1 MPVPAQ
7 DIPFLKSQGWTDDE
21 IANYNPPVQPQQ
33 PITVPQTIG
42 RTLIAHGGG
51 ILGGGAGAIGGGAL
65 AGTMVEPGI
74 GTIVGGIIGALA
86 GGYAGQKGQQAIESP
101 ETYEQQ
107 QLLAQQAAEQHP
119 NIAEGTD
126 IAAGALASGGMFSP
140 TTAVK
145 GVGGII
151 GRLGGKALTQE
162 AKSVLLQSA
171 LNPAI
176 STGVSLAQGQGVP
189 SIGELGK
196 QAAGGA
202 LFAKSWLPHGRL
214 GEPNPEVNNN
224 ALTTSGSQEPTSKP
238 WVSPFTA
245 VDDAGDYKIGNKQI
259 QSLFKKKD
267 SGFLQPVPKD
277 ADAITKAYINTANEK
292 LAALPVD
299 QMREMLH
306 QKSMGE
312 KANDIEGVNEPEAGL
327 RSEEEPT
334 GEETPITRA
343 LMGLEPRGE
352 INDNT
357 KIPTEDTSATKP
369 VFTTEVLQKI
379 IDKGATKPV
388 SVQRIFPKLNLSVPE
403 ATEAL
408 RQADLLAE
416 LHENR
421 PIVQSL
427 PQGEENATGIRE
439 NTGQPSETGQVA
451 QSSQVRGGSNMVEQT
466 PRSAESISQEVSSKL
481 PKSQEYKGIVQSAP
495 QHPESDFISNAAYM
509 IQHPEE
515 MGLYKN
521 QQGAFN
527 GTQLLGTLK
536 NKIPSLEWEMLKAAG
551 IEKAFEGRKISGE
564 DAARWIQDNEPKVE
578 VRKFGEGALSGSTPE
593 SAELAQLQH
602 EWKDVLPFGTRNSV
616 DSYLRE
622 YMNDPESAGT
632 SSWYNQAV
640 QDYKD
645 SLESGATGFNM
656 KPSEFGSRMRRYAE
670 LGSNVDNAMGDNSHW
685 QSIAPKSE
693 QHMPGYVEIAV
704 VKPRKTKYTVEERQ
718 QIMQKTGRHPGEFP
732 DQFPSSHNFPPNTLG
747 FVRGYME
754 NVNGEKVF
762 HVIEVQSDWAH
773 RVREY
778 KEAVARNQGRDL
790 YPGWHDVTGKEQDP
804 LLSHY
809 ERLAL
814 KAAIEH
820 ARSQGATKIAISDAE
835 TAMMT
840 EGHDRAGTDIGGS
853 LIASYLS
860 KNEAITRLKELKGK
874 AEQYDTGF
882 KYKIVKNGSRYE
894 VHRDI
899 NEIKQEPG
907 MRLHYDRTLPKIA
920 EELTGSKGERVSFG
934 EHKNAIEHERDWRPE
949 YGPGLSDRPR
959 SDLIFRNPDGTP
971 KTDVSARV
979 YDISKI
985 PERPPK
991 LFGKNYS
998 PLSDYNRYQELDRQR
1013 VAMESKIT
1021 DPEELMASPEHQA
1034 ISRELEAIKNRNGG
1048 MPPPQF
1054 PENRV
1059 MMPVQLQSHILNGKA
1074 TTGSIL
1080 HGLANT
1086 PDHPLQEL
1094 AKGLLD
1100 AADTKSLNVKWF
1112 HDARLDKNNGQTIIK
1127 RIPYPEYGNVDN
1139 LVARLKKEYP
1149 GMEILEMGRYND
1161 IKVIDP
1167 KTGYGKRTHYDPI
1180 TDRVNIGTGSAG
1192 DARVVMEEAVHSLTS
1207 KKIPFFK
1214 GQGEEYYNRLN
1225 TYLKTGS
1232 NEHVKDL
1239 IRSYFETAK
1248 ALGIHPEL
1256 FKDTEMP
1263 LHPKG
1268 AAGNPDEAVSQIHGY
1283 GATTKYAMGNLDEFI
1298 AQAIKDPEFQRVLNG
1313 IKTTDN
1319 RTVWQTIVDAVRN
1332 LLGLDAKA
1340 GSMLDRVLRTS
1351 GELISQERPEGLT
1364 SIKDRVNAPPK
1375 EGEHVT
1381 PELKP
1386 FFGRAGRFF
1395 QNAIERART
1404 VAPEVSDA
1412 YHRFYN
1418 ARSEIFGKVYGN
1430 VKNVMNRT
1438 GFTTED
1444 GKRLIEAQ
1452 RQEELTGKPI
1462 ATTFFKNNAQRQVW
1476 NEYKLRYK
1484 EQGEEAVKDK
1494 QPVYDYNQHQF
1505 RIRQL
1510 SDTSHPMMLNPK
1522 IGEILRAN
1530 TDTEKVDQ
1538 LKQDFLDN
1546 QKAHGVSLT
1555 DAQENLATE
1564 LKAMQGTASNTG
1576 SGSMAHFNANRR
1588 AQGIPLPPSWQRDN
1602 FEQNLRAY
1610 ASRNAGDRAHY
1621 KYIESN
1627 PSVMAQL
1634 GETHDAWGRPIP
1646 PTNKPVVAGNQFVKS
1661 LINESKGEVGPQ
1673 GFYTERAGS
1682 STATALFISSP
1693 ALSAVHV
1700 PISNISGIVGLTR
1713 NPIETGRTLLAGL
1726 KGMYSGVATANKN
1739 GLVIPMARPV
1749 SDIWDSSL
1757 TTAEHF
1763 QAMASIVRRIA
1774 SFNDIATKAN
1784 LGYMQAAMEFLVPKR
1799 VAQANYGEG
1808 VGAKTSQQ
1816 WLRKLDPDYT
1826 IGKQYSPN
1834 ETQQLASR
1842 AVGYLHGTNDPRS
1855 MPEWM
1860 MRDSEIS
1867 GFFSIAHWSV
1877 AQTDRFMRDVW
1888 TPATKGDLTPL
1899 VASMFGATLGGYII
1913 KELREQISGKHSP
1926 IPSLQEIAASDR
1938 QFKGNAGPLAYN
1950 MISALQYAGFGG
1962 VFSQIAKWPFDVA
1975 YKNIPQAAAFPL
1987 DEEITDIGGTIS
1999 NVASALANDPNIN
2012 YVDLAKN
2019 VMAHVLTSDFRL
2031 AREGYNQLIN
2041 NGMITGT
2048 LAEKKALSD
2057 KMSQLRRFEQVE
2069 GLPFNAQ
2076 DASNAN
2082 PYMNLEQ
2089 KKFKLEQDPQKAVAM
2104 LPGLI
2109 SNIIEHYSKTPDVM
2123 MGKLKALK
2131 ENSYSTFPSM
2141 EEMPLSFFKYIGYL
2155 NRTEGPEAA
2164 QAQLMDYMKHKVI
2177 NEAKSSVVP

>member
-1 MPVPAQ
+1 MPVTPQEAA
-7 DIPFLKSQGWTDDE
+7 DLKAQGWTDQE
-21 IANYNPPVQPQQ
+21 IAGAIPAPNQQ
-33 PITVPQTIG
+33 SSNGQISGPQTVG
-42 RTLIAHGGG
+42 RTLVAHGGG
-51 ILGGGAGAIGGGAL
+51 ILGGGLGAIGGGAL
-65 AGTMVEPGI
+65 AGTMVEPGL
-74 GTIVGGIIGALA
+74 GTIAGGIIGALA

-101 ETYEQQ
+101 ETYEAQ
-107 QLLAQQAAEQHP
+107 QLAAQQAAEQHP

-126 IAAGALASGGMFSP
+126 ITAGALASGGMFSP
-140 TTAVK
+140 TTAAK
-145 GVGGII
+145 GIGGII
-151 GRLGGKALTQE
+151 GKLTGRGAGALIAEQKGLIGQAAKAMASGSQEDINAIVSRLGTVSKALPSALEQSK
-162 AKSVLLQSA
+162 AAQQVLLQSA

-176 STGVSLAQGQGVP
+176 STGLSLAQGQGMP
-189 SIGELGK
+189 SASELGK
-196 QAAGGA
+196 QALGGA
-202 LFAKSWLPHGRL
+202 MFAKSWMPHGRL
-214 GEPNPEVNNN
+214 GEPNPEVNNGELAN
-224 ALTTSGSQEPTSKP
+224 DGSQEPTSKP

-306 QKSMGE
+306 QKAMGE
-312 KANDIEGVNEPEAGL
+312 KANDIAGVTEPEAGL

-334 GEETPITRA
+334 EEETPITRA

-388 SVQRIFPKLNLSVPE
+388 SVQRIFPKLNLSIPE

-421 PIVQSL
+421 PEPESETQ
-427 PQGEENATGIRE
+427 NATGIRE
-439 NTGQPSETGQVA
+439 NTGQPSKTGQVA
-451 QSSQVRGGSNMVEQT
+451 QSSQVRSSSNMVEQT
-466 PRSAESISQEVSSKL
+466 PRSAESISQEISSKL

-495 QHPESDFISNAAYM
+495 QHSESDFISNAAYM

-527 GTQLLGTLK
+527 GTQLLGTIK

-564 DAARWIQDNEPKVE
+564 DAARWIQENEPKVK
-578 VRKFGEGALSGSTPE
+578 VRKFGEGGIQRSPEQAEYSQLHHSFWDSLNDSDARALKQKFLKGEPIGKYDAPLFGHPLDEQFIKT
-593 SAELAQLQH
+593 ANRYNELARKSIDEGWIQK
-602 EWKDVLPFGTRNSV
+602 EK
-616 DSYLRE
+616 
-622 YMNDPESAGT
+622 AG
-632 SSWYNQAV
+632 Q
-640 QDYKD
+640 
-645 SLESGATGFNM
+645 
-656 KPSEFGSRMRRYAE
+656 
-670 LGSNVDNAMGDNSHW
+670 SHW

-693 QHMPGYVEIAV
+693 KDMPEYAELGLLTDGNKDLFQPHRLPPYFSRGHLEVL
-704 VKPRKTKYTVEERQ
+704 
-718 QIMQKTGRHPGEFP
+718 P
-732 DQFPSSHNFPPNTLG
+732 DGT
-747 FVRGYME
+747 
-754 NVNGEKVF
+754 
-762 HVIEVQSDWAH
+762 HVWEVHEVQQDVIKKVSDN
-773 RVREY
+773 EY
-778 KEAVARNQGRDL
+778 RISPTIAGRGKTDYSEITFNSFNEAAKF
-790 YPGWHDVTGKEQDP
+790 VTEKIDP
-804 LLSHY
+804 LFPHW
-809 ERLAL
+809 ERLMV
-814 KAAIEH
+814 KANIDH
-820 ARSQGATKIAISDAE
+820 ANELFDRLGVPKEKRRVGFDDAE
-835 TAMMT
+835 SAMMT
-840 EGHDRAGTDIGGS
+840 EGHDRQ
-853 LIASYLS
+853 
-860 KNEAITRLKELKGK
+860 AIRLG
-874 AEQYDTGF
+874 
-882 KYKIVKNGSRYE
+882 
-894 VHRDI
+894 RDI
-899 NEIKQEPG
+899 IYPGEPDYKVTQEPG

-920 EELTGSKGERVSFG
+920 EEFTGSKGEKVSFG
-934 EHKNAIEHERDWRPE
+934 EHKNAVQVGMHLVDNLNTKDEAIADMKATGRNENEVTIKQ
-949 YGPGLSDRPR
+949 YGPNNWGYERNVGHR
-959 SDLIFRNPDGTP
+959 KDLIFRNPDGTP
-971 KTDVSARV
+971 KTDVTARV

-1013 VAMESKIT
+1013 IAMESKIT
-1021 DPEELMASPEHQA
+1021 DPEELMANPEHQA
-1034 ISRELEAIKNRNGG
+1034 ISKELEAIKNKYQGQV
-1048 MPPPQF
+1048 PPQF
-1054 PENRV
+1054 PENHV
-1059 MMPVQLQSHILNGKA
+1059 LMPIQLQSHILNGKA

-1094 AKGLLD
+1094 ASGLLKASD
-1100 AADTKSLNVKWF
+1100 AKSLQVKWN
-1112 HDARLDKNNGQTIIK
+1112 HDPSLDSSLAGAK
-1127 RIPYPEYGNVDN
+1127 RS
-1139 LVARLKKEYP
+1139 
-1149 GMEILEMGRYND
+1149 
-1161 IKVIDP
+1161 
-1167 KTGYGKRTHYDPI
+1167 HYDPI

-1214 GQGEEYYNRLN
+1214 GQGEEHYNRLN

-1763 QAMASIVRRIA
+1763 QAMSSLVRRFG
-1774 SFNDIATKAN
+1774 SLNDIVTKGN
-1784 LGYMQAAMEFLVPKR
+1784 IGYMQSAMEFLVPKR
-1799 VAQANYGEG
+1799 LAQANHGEG
-1808 VGAKTSQQ
+1808 VGSKTSQQ
-1816 WLRKLDPDYT
+1816 WLRKLDPDFT
-1826 IGKQYSPN
+1826 IGKQYSPD
-1834 ETQQLASR
+1834 EIQQLASR

-1877 AQTDRFMRDVW
+1877 AQTDRFMRDIW

-2048 LAEKKALSD
+2048 LAEKKVLSD
-2057 KMSQLRRFEQVE
+2057 KMGQLRRFEQVE

-2082 PYMNLEQ
+2082 PYMNIEQ
-2089 KKFKLEQDPQKAVAM
+2089 KQFKMEQNPQKAMAM

-2109 SNIIEHYSKTPDVM
+2109 SNIIQNYSNTPDVM
-2123 MGKLKALK
+2123 MSKLKALK
-2131 ENSYSTFPSM
+2131 ENSYETFPSM

-2155 NRTEGPEAA
+2155 NREEGPEAA
-2164 QAQLMDYMKHKVI
+2164 NKELQDYMKRRVI
-2177 NEAKSSVVP
+2177 NEAKSSVIP

>member
-21 IANYNPPVQPQQ
+21 IANYNPPIQPRQ
-33 PITVPQTIG
+33 PITGPQTVG
-42 RTLIAHGGG
+42 RTLVAHGGG

-74 GTIVGGIIGALA
+74 GTIAGGIIGALA

-126 IAAGALASGGMFSP
+126 ITAGALASGGMFSP
-140 TTAVK
+140 TTAAK
-145 GVGGII
+145 GIGGII
-151 GRLGGKALTQE
+151 GKLTGRGAGALIAEQKGLIGQAAKAMASGSQEDINAIASRLGTVNKALPSALEQSK
-162 AKSVLLQSA
+162 AAQQVLLQSA

-176 STGVSLAQGQGVP
+176 STGLSLAQGQGMP
-189 SIGELGK
+189 SASELGK
-196 QAAGGA
+196 QALGGA

-214 GEPNPEVNNN
+214 GEPNPEVNNSELSN
-224 ALTTSGSQEPTSKP
+224 DGSQEPTSKP

-306 QKSMGE
+306 QKAMGE
-312 KANDIEGVNEPEAGL
+312 KANDIAGVNEPEAGL

-388 SVQRIFPKLNLSVPE
+388 SVQRIFPKLNLSIPE

-421 PIVQSL
+421 P
-427 PQGEENATGIRE
+427 QGETQDATGIRE

-451 QSSQVRGGSNMVEQT
+451 QRSQDRSGQNMVEQT
-466 PRSAESISQEVSSKL
+466 PRSSQSVPQEVGGEL
-481 PKSQEYKGIVQSAP
+481 Q
-495 QHPESDFISNAAYM
+495 
-509 IQHPEE
+509 
-515 MGLYKN
+515 
-521 QQGAFN
+521 
-527 GTQLLGTLK
+527 T
-536 NKIPSLEWEMLKAAG
+536 
-551 IEKAFEGRKISGE
+551 EK
-564 DAARWIQDNEPKVE
+564 
-578 VRKFGEGALSGSTPE
+578 
-593 SAELAQLQH
+593 
-602 EWKDVLPFGTRNSV
+602 
-616 DSYLRE
+616 
-622 YMNDPESAGT
+622 
-632 SSWYNQAV
+632 
-640 QDYKD
+640 
-645 SLESGATGFNM
+645 
-656 KPSEFGSRMRRYAE
+656 KP
-670 LGSNVDNAMGDNSHW
+670 
-685 QSIAPKSE
+685 
-693 QHMPGYVEIAV
+693 V
-704 VKPRKTKYTVEERQ
+704 V
-718 QIMQKTGRHPGEFP
+718 
-732 DQFPSSHNFPPNTLG
+732 N
-747 FVRGYME
+747 
-754 NVNGEKVF
+754 
-762 HVIEVQSDWAH
+762 
-773 RVREY
+773 
-778 KEAVARNQGRDL
+778 
-790 YPGWHDVTGKEQDP
+790 
-804 LLSHY
+804 
-809 ERLAL
+809 
-814 KAAIEH
+814 
-820 ARSQGATKIAISDAE
+820 
-835 TAMMT
+835 
-840 EGHDRAGTDIGGS
+840 
-853 LIASYLS
+853 
-860 KNEAITRLKELKGK
+860 
-874 AEQYDTGF
+874 
-882 KYKIVKNGSRYE
+882 
-894 VHRDI
+894 
-899 NEIKQEPG
+899 
-907 MRLHYDRTLPKIA
+907 
-920 EELTGSKGERVSFG
+920 
-934 EHKNAIEHERDWRPE
+934 
-949 YGPGLSDRPR
+949 
-959 SDLIFRNPDGTP
+959 
-971 KTDVSARV
+971 
-979 YDISKI
+979 
-985 PERPPK
+985 
-991 LFGKNYS
+991 S

-1054 PENRV
+1054 PENHV
-1059 MMPVQLQSHILNGKA
+1059 LMPIQLQSHILNGKA

-1094 AKGLLD
+1094 ASGLLKASD
-1100 AADTKSLNVKWF
+1100 AKSLQVKWN
-1112 HDARLDKNNGQTIIK
+1112 HDPSLDSSLAGAK
-1127 RIPYPEYGNVDN
+1127 RS
-1139 LVARLKKEYP
+1139 
-1149 GMEILEMGRYND
+1149 
-1161 IKVIDP
+1161 
-1167 KTGYGKRTHYDPI
+1167 HYDPV
-1180 TDRVNIGTGSAG
+1180 TDKVNIGTGSAG

-1214 GQGEEYYNRLN
+1214 GQGEEHYNRLN
-1225 TYLKTGS
+1225 TYLKNGS

-1239 IRSYFETAK
+1239 IRCYFETAK

-1319 RTVWQTIVDAVRN
+1319 RIVWQTIVDAVRN

-1340 GSMLDRVLRTS
+1340 GSMLERVLRTS
-1351 GELISQERPEGLT
+1351 GELVHQERPEGLT

-1938 QFKGNAGPLAYN
+1938 SYKGNAGPLAYN

-2057 KMSQLRRFEQVE
+2057 KMGQLRRFEQVE

-2089 KKFKLEQDPQKAVAM
+2089 KKFKMEQDPQKAMAM

-2109 SNIIEHYSKTPDVM
+2109 NNIVTTYHSNPDVM
-2123 MGKLKALK
+2123 MSKLKALK
-2131 ENSYSTFPSM
+2131 ENAYETFPSM
-2141 EEMPLSFFKYIGYL
+2141 EQMPLQMFKYIGYL
-2155 NRTEGPEAA
+2155 QREEGPEMA
-2164 QAQLMDYMKHKVI
+2164 QKELMDYMKHKVI